1 MLSICVMLSGRGSN
15 FSALLDATAA
25 GAVDGR
31 IALVISDKPEA
42 GGLAL
47 ARAAGIPAEWLS
59 ERHFP
64 SATEYT
70 TQLLALCEQH
80 GVDFIVLAGYLKKIP
95 ELLVQRYRNRL
106 INIHPALLPSFGGPG
121 LYGRRVHEA
130 VLAYGCKVSGAT
142 VHLVDA
148 DYDTGAP
155 VLQECVPVLEGDTPE
170 TLAARVLEVEHR
182 LLPRAVQLFARD
194 RVRIDGRRVIVLDG
208 PDHDTAGPFRR

>member
-1 MLSICVMLSGRGSN
+1 MLSICVFLSGRGSN
-15 FSALLDATAA
+15 FSALLDATVA

-31 IALVISDKPEA
+31 IVLVISNKEEA
-42 GGLAL
+42 GGLAV
-47 ARAAGIPAEWLS
+47 AREAGIPALWLS
-59 ERHFP
+59 ERHFTSP
-64 SATEYT
+64 EEYT
-70 TQLLALCEQH
+70 SRLLALCEQH

-95 ELLVQRYRNRL
+95 DPLVQRYRNRL
-106 INIHPALLPSFGGPG
+106 INIHPALLPSFGGAG

-148 DYDTGAP
+148 EYDTGAP

-182 LLPRAVQLFARD
+182 LLPRAVQLFARG
-194 RVRIDGRRVIVLDG
+194 RVRIEGRRVILLAG
-208 PDHDTAGPFRR
+208 PDQEASGP